1 MSEKF
6 TCPICGEP
14 TRIYMGNARK
24 DRLCGKHADELKAGK
39 IEQCPDCSAWINA
52 GETCKCAK
60 KTSKGTK
67 DVNKS
72 SCILCGEESYGYL
85 FCKQCFKKYSD
96 KTITVSITNCSTFEI
111 IDEYGNRK
119 YKTCNGLFVRST
131 QEKIIYD
138 ELFNRK
144 IRCEYEKTFTYKDEN
159 GEIKTIKPDFYL
171 TDYNLYIEHWGYA
184 DSKDPQYQ
192 KIKQYKEKIYHSK
205 NLRVAGTSSK
215 DIEDISAAI
224 DRILVE
230 FDIVLPN

>member
-1 MSEKF
+1 
-6 TCPICGEP
+6 
-14 TRIYMGNARK
+14 MGNARK
-24 DRLCGKHADELKAGK
+24 DRLCGKHADEFKAGF
-39 IEQCPDCSAWINA
+39 IIQCPDCNDWI
-52 GETCKCAK
+52 TDDKPCKCKRKKAK
-60 KTSKGTK
+60 EVKE
-67 DVNKS
+67 VHKS
-72 SCILCGEESYGYL
+72 SCILCGEESHGYL
-85 FCKQCFKKYSD
+85 FCKQCFGKYSD
-96 KTITVSITNCSTFEI
+96 KTITVSITNCSDFEI

-138 ELFNRK
+138 ELFHRK

-159 GEIKTIKPDFYL
+159 GEIKTIKPDFFL

-192 KIKQYKEKIYHSK
+192 KTKQYKEKIYHSK

-215 DIEDISAAI
+215 DIEDIATAI

-230 FDIVLPN
+230 FDIVLPNG